1 MITSPSEPKY
11 LRLVWGSIA
20 FLIYFLLI
28 GLLLFYFNH
37 RDEEKPKH
45 FVKKDEKR
53 IQVTSSAP
61 VKSIKVNTIIKK
73 PKIEKVNIEKPKS
86 IKQPKQV
93 VKPKSKPVKKN
104 VVIKEKVVKKKP
116 VKKVDKK
123 KDINTTKPKNIKI
136 NKPKEKI
143 KIKKPKVEKPKKIVK
158 PIKQEKVKHKEKPK
172 KIIKASDLFSSVK
185 VRKND
190 VNDKVKKKI
199 NIRTKPISASQK
211 IDNSLKEQKKSDAG
225 IENAYFAK
233 VQSLLETWP
242 AQSDYAGERATVHIF
257 VKPSGMFEFKVKS
270 QSDNVDFN
278 LGLIDFL
285 MQLQK
290 TGLGRHNAGKTY
302 EFKVEFIAKE

>member
-1 MITSPSEPKY
+1 MITSSTEPKY

-53 IQVTSSAP
+53 IQVTSTVPIEA
-61 VKSIKVNTIIKK
+61 IKVKTIVEKPTTKK
-73 PKIEKVNIEKPKS
+73 PIIEKPKVVQ
-86 IKQPKQV
+86 QPKQV
-93 VKPKSKPVKKN
+93 VKPKIEPVKKN

-116 VKKVDKK
+116 IKKVEKK
-123 KDINTTKPKNIKI
+123 KDLNTTKPKKVKV
-136 NKPKEKI
+136 NKPKEKK
-143 KIKKPKVEKPKKIVK
+143 KIEKPKKVMKPVKQEKPKKIE
-158 PIKQEKVKHKEKPK
+158 PKEPK
-172 KIIKASDLFSSVK
+172 KVIKTSDLFSSVK
-185 VRKND
+185 VKKSD
-190 VNDKVKKKI
+190 VEKEVKKKI
-199 NIRTKPISASQK
+199 DIQTKPISASEK
-211 IDNSLKEQKKSDAG
+211 INNSMKEQKKSDAG

-233 VQSLLETWP
+233 VQTLLETWP
-242 AQSDYAGERATVHIF
+242 AQSDYAGERATVNLF
-257 VKPSGMFEFKVKS
+257 VKPSGLFEFKVKS

-290 TGLGRHNAGKTY
+290 AGLGKHDAGKTY